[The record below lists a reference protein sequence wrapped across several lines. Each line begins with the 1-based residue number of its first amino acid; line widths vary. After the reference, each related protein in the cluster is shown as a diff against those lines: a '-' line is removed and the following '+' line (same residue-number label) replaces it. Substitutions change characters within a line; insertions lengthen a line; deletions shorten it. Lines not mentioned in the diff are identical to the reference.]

1 MSEENKVAK
10 RRLKNFSFE
19 SGGSHVALVGPVVG
33 SAANEYTTL
42 LTKSTKEITDQQV
55 ASELAL
61 IEKAKLNSQVQ
72 QELSAAI
79 KQKFQ
84 DDDEWLYLEDF
95 DDVNAFFWRE
105 NSLYMVAYSLGQNE
119 EYVIADEAK
128 SVEKEWF
135 YVETGKV
142 VISEQAKDKLE
153 DGEYVLVNKAL
164 NNPETNSR
172 VQKALAAFTEK
183 KEKMQEEIQKAVA
196 AKDAEITALQA
207 EIAKSKEELAKVQE
221 IVKAAEDARKAQVLK
236 AREVEVAALIQ
247 TGSVELVKSTEAL
260 SDEAFAE
267 IVKALKSQ
275 KEAVEQ
281 SDLMKQVSD
290 PNAEAPQVEEA
301 TTAIL
306 KAKYAAK

>member
-1 MSEENKVAK
+1 MTQKAK
-10 RRLKNFSFE
+10 RRLTDFNFE
-19 SGGSHVALVGPVVG
+19 STGSHVALCHKDNPG
-33 SAANEYTTL
+33 ANNHTTL
-42 LTKSTKEITDQQV
+42 ILKSTSGITNQQV

-105 NSLYMVAYSLGQNE
+105 NSLYMVSYSLGQNE

-164 NNPETNSR
+164 NNPETASR
-172 VQKALAAFTEK
+172 VVKALTDFTEK

-196 AKDAEITALQA
+196 AKDAEIAQLKA
-207 EIAKSKEELAKVQE
+207 DMAGLQE
-221 IVKAAEDARKAQVLK
+221 IVKAAEAAKKEALLKSREAAVGAVLK
-236 AREVEVAALIQ
+236 EGA
-247 TGSVELVKSTEAL
+247 VELVKSTEAL
-260 SDEAFAE
+260 SDEAFAQ
-267 IVKALKSQ
+267 IIKALGVQ
-275 KEAVEQ
+275 KAAVEQ
-281 SDLMKQVSD
+281 SELMNEVSN
-290 PNAEAPQVEEA
+290 PSAQEQVEKN
-301 TTAIL
+301 TTAEII
-306 KAKYAAK
+306 KARYAQKQ

>member
-1 MSEENKVAK
+1 MTEKAK
-10 RRLKNFSFE
+10 RRLKDFNFEKS
-19 SGGSHVALVGPVVG
+19 GSHVALCSKDNPG
-33 SAANEYTTL
+33 ANNYTTL
-42 LTKSTKEITDQQV
+42 ILKSTEDITDQQV

-95 DDVNAFFWRE
+95 DDANAFFWRE

-164 NNPETNSR
+164 NNPETASR
-172 VQKALAAFTEK
+172 VVKALTDFTEK

-196 AKDAEITALQA
+196 AKDAEIAQLKA
-207 EIAKSKEELAKVQE
+207 DMAGLQE
-221 IVKAAEDARKAQVLK
+221 IVKAAEAAKKEALLKSREAAVGAVLK
-236 AREVEVAALIQ
+236 EGA
-247 TGSVELVKSTEAL
+247 VELVKSTEAL
-260 SDEAFAE
+260 NDEAFAQ
-267 IVKALKSQ
+267 IIKALGVQ
-275 KEAVEQ
+275 KAAVEQ
-281 SDLMKQVSD
+281 SDLMTEVSKATAATE
-290 PNAEAPQVEEA
+290 PTEKN
-301 TTAIL
+301 TTAEII
-306 KAKYAAK
+306 KARYAQKQ

>member
-1 MSEENKVAK
+1 MT
-10 RRLKNFSFE
+10 LKATTRQREIKFE
-19 SGGSHVALVGPVVG
+19 HTGAHIALCHKDNP
-33 SAANEYTTL
+33 AANLYTTL
-42 LTKSTKEITDQQV
+42 LTKSTAGITDQQV

-105 NSLYMVAYSLGQNE
+105 NSLYMVRYSLGQNE

-164 NNPETNSR
+164 NNPETASR
-172 VQKALAAFTEK
+172 VVKALTDFTEK

-196 AKDAEITALQA
+196 AKDAEIAQLKA
-207 EIAKSKEELAKVQE
+207 DMAGLQE
-221 IVKAAEDARKAQVLK
+221 IVKAAEAAKKEALLKSREAAVGAVLK
-236 AREVEVAALIQ
+236 EGA
-247 TGSVELVKSTEAL
+247 VELVKSTEAL
-260 SDEAFAE
+260 NDEAFAQ
-267 IVKALKSQ
+267 IIKALGVQ
-275 KEAVEQ
+275 KAAVEQ
-281 SDLMKQVSD
+281 SDLMTEVSKATAATE
-290 PNAEAPQVEEA
+290 PTEKN
-301 TTAIL
+301 TTAEII
-306 KAKYAAK
+306 KARYAQKQ

>member
-1 MSEENKVAK
+1 MTQKAK
-10 RRLKNFSFE
+10 RRLTDFNFE
-19 SGGSHVALVGPVVG
+19 RMGSHVALCHKDNPG
-33 SAANEYTTL
+33 ANNHTTL
-42 LTKSTKEITDQQV
+42 ILKSTSGITDQQV

-95 DDVNAFFWRE
+95 DDANAFFWRE

-119 EYVIADEAK
+119 EYLIADEAK

-164 NNPETNSR
+164 NNPETASR
-172 VQKALAAFTEK
+172 VVKALTDFTEK

-196 AKDAEITALQA
+196 AKDAEIAQLKA
-207 EIAKSKEELAKVQE
+207 DMAGLQE
-221 IVKAAEDARKAQVLK
+221 IVKAAEAAKKEALLKSREAAVGAVLK
-236 AREVEVAALIQ
+236 EGA
-247 TGSVELVKSTEAL
+247 VELVKSTEAL
-260 SDEAFAE
+260 NDEAFAQ
-267 IVKALKSQ
+267 IIKALGVQ
-275 KEAVEQ
+275 KAAVEQ
-281 SDLMKQVSD
+281 SDLMTEVSKATAATE
-290 PNAEAPQVEEA
+290 PTEKN
-301 TTAIL
+301 TTAEII
-306 KAKYAAK
+306 KARYAQKQ

>member
-1 MSEENKVAK
+1 M
-10 RRLKNFSFE
+10 
-19 SGGSHVALVGPVVG
+19 
-33 SAANEYTTL
+33 
-42 LTKSTKEITDQQV
+42 

-95 DDVNAFFWRE
+95 DDVSAFFWRE

-128 SVEKEWF
+128 NVEKEWF

-142 VISEQAKDKLE
+142 MISEQAKDKLE

-172 VQKALAAFTEK
+172 VEKALAAFTEK

-207 EIAKSKEELAKVQE
+207 EIAKSKEELTKVQE

-236 AREVEVAALIQ
+236 AREVEVASLIQ

-275 KEAVEQ
+275 KGAVEQ

>member
-1 MSEENKVAK
+1 MTQKAK
-10 RRLKNFSFE
+10 RRLTDFNFE
-19 SGGSHVALVGPVVG
+19 RTGSHVALCHKDNPG
-33 SAANEYTTL
+33 ANNHTTL
-42 LTKSTKEITDQQV
+42 ILKSTSGITDQQV
-55 ASELAL
+55 ASQLAL

-105 NSLYMVAYSLGQNE
+105 NSLYMVTYSLGQNE

-196 AKDAEITALQA
+196 AKDAEI
-207 EIAKSKEELAKVQE
+207 AKLKADMAGLQE
-221 IVKAAEDARKAQVLK
+221 IVKAAEAAKKEALLKSREAAVGAVLK
-236 AREVEVAALIQ
+236 EGA
-247 TGSVELVKSTEAL
+247 VELVKSTESL
-260 SDEAFAE
+260 NDEAFAQ
-267 IVKALKSQ
+267 IIKALGVQ
-275 KEAVEQ
+275 KAAVEQ
-281 SDLMKQVSD
+281 SDLMTEVSKATAATE
-290 PNAEAPQVEEA
+290 PTEKN
-301 TTAIL
+301 TTAEII
-306 KAKYAAK
+306 KARYAQKQ

>member
-1 MSEENKVAK
+1 MGEENKVAK

-19 SGGSHVALVGPVVG
+19 SVGSHVALVGPVVG

-105 NSLYMVAYSLGQNE
+105 NSLYMVSYSLGQNE

-164 NNPETNSR
+164 NNPETASR
-172 VQKALAAFTEK
+172 VVKALTDFTEK

-196 AKDAEITALQA
+196 AKDAEIAQLKA
-207 EIAKSKEELAKVQE
+207 DMAGLQE
-221 IVKAAEDARKAQVLK
+221 IVKAAEAAKKEALLKSREAAVGAVLK
-236 AREVEVAALIQ
+236 EGA
-247 TGSVELVKSTEAL
+247 VELVKSTEAL
-260 SDEAFAE
+260 NDEAFAQ
-267 IVKALKSQ
+267 IIKALGVQ
-275 KEAVEQ
+275 KAAVEQ
-281 SDLMKQVSD
+281 SDLMTEVSKATAATE
-290 PNAEAPQVEEA
+290 PTEKN
-301 TTAIL
+301 TTAEII
-306 KAKYAAK
+306 KARYAQKQ

>member
-1 MSEENKVAK
+1 MTQKAK
-10 RRLKNFSFE
+10 RRLTDFNFE
-19 SGGSHVALVGPVVG
+19 RTGSHVALCHKDNPG
-33 SAANEYTTL
+33 ANNHTTL
-42 LTKSTKEITDQQV
+42 ILKSTSGITDQQV
-55 ASELAL
+55 ASQLAL

-72 QELSAAI
+72 QGLSAAI

-105 NSLYMVAYSLGQNE
+105 NSLYMVTYSLGQNE

-164 NNPETNSR
+164 NNPETASR
-172 VQKALAAFTEK
+172 VVKALTDFTEK

-196 AKDAEITALQA
+196 AKDAEIAQLKA
-207 EIAKSKEELAKVQE
+207 DMAGLQE
-221 IVKAAEDARKAQVLK
+221 IVKAAEAAKKEALLKSREAAVGAVLK
-236 AREVEVAALIQ
+236 EGA
-247 TGSVELVKSTEAL
+247 VELVKSTEAL
-260 SDEAFAE
+260 NDEAFAQ
-267 IVKALKSQ
+267 IIKALGVQ
-275 KEAVEQ
+275 KAAVEQ
-281 SDLMKQVSD
+281 SDLMTEVSKATAATE
-290 PNAEAPQVEEA
+290 PTEKN
-301 TTAIL
+301 TTAEII
-306 KAKYAAK
+306 KARYAQKQ